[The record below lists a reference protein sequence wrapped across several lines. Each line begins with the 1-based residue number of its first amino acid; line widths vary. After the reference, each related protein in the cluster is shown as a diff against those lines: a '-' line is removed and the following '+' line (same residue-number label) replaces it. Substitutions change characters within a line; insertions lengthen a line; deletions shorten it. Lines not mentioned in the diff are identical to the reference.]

1 MKMGVFM
8 SNKLTELTD
17 RVLKE
22 VIKNEVIL
30 PSTYKEH
37 FENNAREMQI
47 DLDYEKMID
56 ESAQK
61 RLDEANE
68 VAEQAFCKLD
78 VLQKTTQDA
87 QDAIQ
92 NQDLDKLAIVTSEID
107 KLKTE
112 MDAIKSQLYTDTLTN
127 THNRKWLSENLLHD
141 GDFIYDGV
149 FAFIDLDDFKPINDN
164 HGHVIGDKVLQYLA
178 TFLKT
183 SLKEMDV
190 IRYAGDEFIIICKKE
205 QMEESYMKFRKLQEE
220 LLSKKLKASNGEL
233 LYLSFS
239 FGIARFDVG
248 SNFREILE
256 MADSLMYENKRQKK
270 SS

>member
-1 MKMGVFM
+1 M

-56 ESAQK
+56 ESAQS

-68 VAEQAFCKLD
+68 MAEKTYCNLEN
-78 VLQKTTQDA
+78 LQRTTQDA
-87 QDAIQ
+87 QEAIQ
-92 NQDLDKLAIVTSEID
+92 NQDLNKLAQVSSEIN
-107 KLKTE
+107 KLKEE
-112 MDAIKSQLYTDTLTN
+112 MNTIKAQLFTDSLTN
-127 THNRKWLSENLLHD
+127 VHNRKWLSENILYD
-141 GDFIYDGV
+141 NDFIDQGIFV
-149 FAFIDLDDFKPINDN
+149 FIDLDNFKPINDS

-183 SLKEMDV
+183 SLQEMEV
-190 IRYAGDEFIIICKKE
+190 IRYAGDEFIIISK
-205 QMEESYMKFRKLQEE
+205 QDHMEEVYMKFKRLQED

-239 FGIARFDVG
+239 FGVTRFEVG
-248 SNFREILE
+248 SNFREVLE

-270 SS
+270 TS

>member
-1 MKMGVFM
+1 M

-56 ESAQK
+56 ESAQS

-68 VAEQAFCKLD
+68 IAEKTYCNLET
-78 VLQKTTQDA
+78 LQKTTQDA
-87 QDAIQ
+87 HEAIE
-92 NQDLDKLAIVTSEID
+92 NQDLDKLAQVSSEIN
-107 KLKTE
+107 KLREE
-112 MDAIKSQLYTDTLTN
+112 MDTIKTQLYTDTLTSV
-127 THNRKWLSENLLHD
+127 HNRKWLSENILHD
-141 GDFIYDGV
+141 NDFIDQGIFV
-149 FAFIDLDDFKPINDN
+149 FIDLDNFKPINDN

-178 TFLKT
+178 GFLKA
-183 SLKEMDV
+183 SLKEMEV
-190 IRYAGDEFIIICKKE
+190 IRYAGDEFIVISKHDH
-205 QMEESYMKFRKLQEE
+205 MEEIYMKFKRLQEE

-239 FGIARFDVG
+239 FGVTRFEVG
-248 SNFREILE
+248 SNFREVLE